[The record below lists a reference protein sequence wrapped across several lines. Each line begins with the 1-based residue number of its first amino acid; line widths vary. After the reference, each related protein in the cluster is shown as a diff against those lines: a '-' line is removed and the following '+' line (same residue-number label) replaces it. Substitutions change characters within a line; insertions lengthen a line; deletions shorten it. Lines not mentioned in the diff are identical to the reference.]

1 MLKRDSETLAKLE
14 RYYDDLAESH
24 AEVILLLGVVELI
37 LKEGSSFIDEF
48 EARIQLHCLWDKE
61 DLEYIEQTLSKP
73 LLIDK
78 VACFNFCQ
86 VLVICAALLAELLY
100 VGSKDLIPCLSFL
113 ISFFS
118 EFFAY

>member
-1 MLKRDSETLAKLE
+1 MN
-14 RYYDDLAESH
+14 
-24 AEVILLLGVVELI
+24 
-37 LKEGSSFIDEF
+37 EF

-86 VLVICAALLAELLY
+86 VLVISAALFAEFLY
-100 VGSKDLIPCLSFL
+100 VGSEDLIPCLRLFVSF
-113 ISFFS
+113 ISKFL
-118 EFFAY
+118 AH